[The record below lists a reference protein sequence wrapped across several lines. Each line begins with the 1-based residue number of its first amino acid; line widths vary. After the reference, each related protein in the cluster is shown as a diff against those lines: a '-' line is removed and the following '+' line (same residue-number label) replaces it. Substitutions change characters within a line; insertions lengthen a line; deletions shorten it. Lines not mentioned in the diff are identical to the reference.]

1 MTYPVIKLRG
11 SYSPA
16 LSLTNA
22 TVKDAPLTSLELD
35 TNFYNISS
43 LMETLAPKIAPT
55 FTGNAT
61 VENPALSSNTT
72 RIANTY
78 FVNQKLTD
86 YTPTATLTTQL
97 SAKADLAGPTFTGTP
112 LGPTASAGTNTTQ
125 LATTA
130 FVDASFATKAS
141 PTFTGSVNLT
151 GATTTAATPA
161 DSSDNQTVA
170 TTAHVKNVLTDYGL
184 STNTT
189 LSTAY
194 AAKAGATFTGVL
206 RAPTPVDSSGNP
218 DYTDHSTKVA
228 TTEWINGR
236 FDNKADIND
245 ETFTGT
251 TTLFNATVSNALVLS
266 TTPANTGLTTV
277 TTVPNIAWV
286 NTRLQS
292 FSIKSAAETLY
303 NKTISNL
310 TGTNTVDFSGATS
323 VTAPTPVDSSGN
335 PDYTDH
341 STKVATTEWINGRF
355 DNKADVNNETLI
367 NPTISNAT
375 ATGSL
380 TLSSTPL
387 QTETDV
393 QKVPNISWVNS
404 KLSGQLSGYV
414 TPTGSATLT
423 NKSLTSPT
431 FTGSPLYQV
440 TIPTSTADATIAN
453 TQFVDTNF
461 LRKTDAASQYLTQ
474 SDASTTYSAK
484 SGAIYSGTHNF
495 NTASSVTVPTLATSA
510 TGQNVASV
518 DWVRDYTT
526 PLFDAKAPLAAPTLS
541 GTVTLS
547 SAIPSSQADTRA
559 VHANWVRG
567 FVNPLVDLK
576 ANKDSAVFT
585 TSVTLP
591 ANFPATDSNGQDAAS
606 TNWVRSYT
614 SPLFDEKANLAGGAA
629 FSGTVTA
636 PTATKNDDTIKLATT
651 SFVQNEFSQ
660 MNKNLIPKAMT
671 SGDIQYS
678 GEQFIA
684 NKGYL
689 RNPAGFSPSTG
700 RPQYTYRG
708 KNIGGPN
715 EYWANLYVGEIHVSD
730 ASIRMGDGDSQAVL
744 QSTNTGGLVLP
755 GEVALG
761 GEGNTI
767 PTNLASTEMDKA
779 YASTTRPSVLKINFT
794 VDSGATIPYENGTYP
809 VFLNANGNIDF
820 MISRAGI
827 GDAYKNFVGFVDHSG
842 TVVGQTLEVQV
853 QGLLAANFSGAAVYS
868 IPFADTVASNASAN
882 EALTFSFGGATAI
895 VDLYDESG
903 SAPRYT
909 GLSDATLLTELN
921 AQLTAQSI
929 PFTATITSD
938 NSGFTF
944 THSTVGAVATPTSAI
959 TGLATFTDTAGS
971 FITNPATTYTIVSTG
986 GTVTDTAGSFA
997 TSDEY
1002 TIVSVGT
1009 ATDTAGA
1016 FTTSTEYTIVSVGT
1030 TDFTTIGAADNTV
1043 GTVFTATGT
1052 GTGTGTASRISTD
1065 FTTIGAADNNIG
1077 TVFTATGVGS
1087 GTGTATRLST
1097 NFKLIGAANNT
1108 IGTTFTATGVGSGA
1122 GTASRIGTTSV
1133 SIIVSTVT
1141 NGSSFT
1147 AGNEVHIN
1155 STGDFL
1161 TAAGSSTAKIGKAV
1175 SISQLF
1181 LYSINTIPE
1190 YVQSQVKVDLNSFS
1204 VNPSATPS
1212 GPGSL
1217 AYNNTNGQLTFT
1229 PPKQIADA
1237 DLTGT
1242 PTVPTATAGTDTTQ
1256 AASTAFV
1263 KAAIDALV
1271 AAAPETLD
1279 TLNEIAA
1286 AINNEGNFAAT
1297 VARLASPTFTG
1308 TVTVPEPAAA
1318 SDNQTVA
1325 TTAFVRSTAP
1335 SLVDAALAGV
1345 PTAPTAALHT
1355 ETTQIATTEFVAT
1368 AIARGGGS
1376 SNLDG
1381 GLANTTRTL
1390 ATHHFDGGNAS

>member
-1 MTYPVIKLRG
+1 MVHL
-11 SYSPA
+11 
-16 LSLTNA
+16 
-22 TVKDAPLTSLELD
+22 
-35 TNFYNISS
+35 F
-43 LMETLAPKIAPT
+43 ETL
-55 FTGNAT
+55 
-61 VENPALSSNTT
+61 S
-72 RIANTY
+72 
-78 FVNQKLTD
+78 
-86 YTPTATLTTQL
+86 
-97 SAKADLAGPTFTGTP
+97 
-112 LGPTASAGTNTTQ
+112 
-125 LATTA
+125 
-130 FVDASFATKAS
+130 
-141 PTFTGSVNLT
+141 
-151 GATTTAATPA
+151 
-161 DSSDNQTVA
+161 
-170 TTAHVKNVLTDYGL
+170 
-184 STNTT
+184 
-189 LSTAY
+189 
-194 AAKAGATFTGVL
+194 
-206 RAPTPVDSSGNP
+206 
-218 DYTDHSTKVA
+218 
-228 TTEWINGR
+228 
-236 FDNKADIND
+236 
-245 ETFTGT
+245 
-251 TTLFNATVSNALVLS
+251 
-266 TTPANTGLTTV
+266 
-277 TTVPNIAWV
+277 
-286 NTRLQS
+286 
-292 FSIKSAAETLY
+292 
-303 NKTISNL
+303 NKTIAASQVTEISNL
-310 TGTNTVDFSGATS
+310 TAVEGAQLENIGSTTISASQWGYLGGATS
-323 VTAPTPVDSSGN
+323 FGGSLLDDANAAAGRTTLGVDAAGTDNSTDVTLVTTSHDYLSISGQAVTLAAIDLTADVTGDLPVTEGGTGASNASGARSNLGVDAAGTDNSTNVTLAGKDYLTISSQEITANAIDLTDDVSGTLPTGNLPIASGAAVI
-335 PDYTDH
+335 TG
-341 STKVATTEWINGRF
+341 TATTSLVTPDKLAAKTVVADIDVSSINST
-355 DNKADVNNETLI
+355 NKYAEITHSLGMADIMVQIYDTVTEETVYADVARTTESVYTI
-367 NPTISNAT
+367 NRKAADASADRNFNFSNSDL
-375 ATGSL
+375 TGYL
-380 TLSSTPL
+380 T
-387 QTETDV
+387 
-393 QKVPNISWVNS
+393 
-404 KLSGQLSGYV
+404 SGQ
-414 TPTGSATLT
+414 
-423 NKSLTSPT
+423 
-431 FTGSPLYQV
+431 
-440 TIPTSTADATIAN
+440 IEE
-453 TQFVDTNF
+453 NF

-794 VDSGATIPYENGTYP
+794 VDSDAAIPYENGTYP

-842 TVVGQTLEVQV
+842 TVGGQTLEVQV